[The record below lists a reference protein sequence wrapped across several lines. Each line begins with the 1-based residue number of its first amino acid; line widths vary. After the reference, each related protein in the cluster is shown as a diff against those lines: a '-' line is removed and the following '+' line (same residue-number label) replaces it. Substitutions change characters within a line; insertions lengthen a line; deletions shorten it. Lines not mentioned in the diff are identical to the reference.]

1 LFEHDLRGVILDEGY
16 TNLEREGGVVRQF
29 APNPDVERKEKLPR
43 GCILSARSVVIC
55 IVVPVTRADSG
66 GAAEMNPVHRV
77 LDRHDG
83 VQSHP
88 GQYGAPKPRS
98 SFVDVAILGIL
109 FAIMKAL
116 QDRRSPWD
124 QRGLICEA
132 LRKVSVILLHDV
144 EDRFLGELSM
154 IVGK

>member
-1 LFEHDLRGVILDEGY
+1 MSEKCQEEIWPQPTLVLRRVRRRFAQAARHRKSGPGPTEPSHEEFGSWIDGEPLEQRLQFGPQNLSPSHAIFGVPRKFE
-16 TNLEREGGVVRQF
+16 QF
-29 APNPDVERKEKLPR
+29 KDIVPR
-43 GCILSARSVVIC
+43 IC
-55 IVVPVTRADSG
+55 NMACR
-66 GAAEMNPVHRV
+66 
-77 LDRHDG
+77 
-83 VQSHP
+83 
-88 GQYGAPKPRS
+88 PRS